1 MLKLD
6 KIFIAGHRGLVGE
19 AFHRNLKLQG
29 YKKIITRTKK
39 ELDLRNSNQVN
50 KFFKKEKID
59 VLLICAAKVGG
70 ILSNLNNPYEFIL
83 YNTKIQNNLF
93 EAVREF
99 NIKKTM
105 FMGSSCIYPKF
116 AKNPIKENQL
126 LSNYLEKSN
135 EAYALS
141 KIQGLKTAEF
151 LVKKY
156 NLDIRCFMPCNLF
169 GFSDKFFDK
178 GNNHVI
184 PALIDRIN
192 ESKIKKLKKF
202 VIWGDGSPRREFMHA
217 DDLAKNIMKAM
228 NVSKTKFYKNI
239 GDEYFYNIGTNEEIS
254 IKKLTKK
261 IIKILNYNGKIYFD
275 KTKPNGTKRKFMSKA
290 KINKIIKL
298 KYNNFDLMLNKT
310 IRHYQ
315 NLK

>member
-192 ESKIKKLKKF
+192 ESKIKKLRLEIVYNLDISVETIIKYFK
-202 VIWGDGSPRREFMHA
+202 
-217 DDLAKNIMKAM
+217 KNI
-228 NVSKTKFYKNI
+228 
-239 GDEYFYNIGTNEEIS
+239 
-254 IKKLTKK
+254 
-261 IIKILNYNGKIYFD
+261 
-275 KTKPNGTKRKFMSKA
+275 
-290 KINKIIKL
+290 
-298 KYNNFDLMLNKT
+298 
-310 IRHYQ
+310 
-315 NLK
+315 